1 MSSQCAVDGHLLV
14 SINNNLDSTSPFLPS
29 PHFRPLQQIHHPH
42 HNTSSTAAMHAET
55 FLAAASN
62 SSNHNL
68 NHGGDG
74 GGGNTRSRTALPPRK
89 RIKTGGLSSS
99 GSPPASP
106 PFGGSPP
113 SSPPLASALSFS
125 AGSKKPIKASIEYL
139 LSSNRDSDALESPS
153 FEDTTG
159 KNPDNTAPSSS
170 SRSSSSS
177 AFDQQLQNHPQQHT
191 QPPIATSSHMYSGR
205 RLGHTKSPSRQAS
218 SPSHYSTSPYREP
231 PLKEEDL
238 VQKSEDVARLLSQ
251 LPPRRAKMEQ
261 IATSSS
267 SRSSGEE
274 ERWEDDP
281 PEQIRPK
288 RRTKNGDSPLVASV
302 RNSEKRK
309 KRIIYEEEEQY
320 EEDESCRHAP
330 SKIKQRVN
338 RINPDFQTLA
348 TRPAKTTPKSQHQT
362 PHSASQQ
369 QRLKVE
375 LTKPRNSTRGRKKK
389 TPSNEDLA
397 NTTESHTDAKTTGR
411 RDRKRRSASHREELD
426 ESPLESE
433 EDAPQCEEE
442 EDGEE
447 EEEEDANALYC
458 ICRRPYD
465 ADLFMI
471 ACDGCDEW
479 YHGTCVNISEK
490 EAKSLKTYLCPLC
503 QKKKMKKE
511 RAAKERRQKK
521 ERRREIQQQ
530 QQLQQQRKQKKEP
543 KSSSN
548 HHSKSTRFLAQLTS
562 AAKEEEREVYPTRP
576 PRTCINCG
584 KTAKPHSKYCSD
596 GCGLEV
602 AKRKLMMQQQQR
614 TSATATTTKRPKPS
628 PSPLSASALA
638 VELGLAAPSED
649 AGSLAFSSVITAV
662 QDFSPVK
669 RSLKLEEQLSS
680 SDESDLRQLESLE
693 EQKREVEKH
702 LKSLQEKSQ
711 VLEQAIEFSAT
722 LVSKNGEAAEEVDV
736 ERGGGNDLRDC
747 FSCGQPIPAKSFARH
762 SEQCY
767 AKIEGTA
774 CSSANKIESQVTADG
789 VTIAFCN
796 YYDSRNGSYC
806 TRLRDACPFHSEKKR
821 KIKSNQL
828 CGCPT
833 SDFESGYC
841 TRLKKG
847 CSKHVNW
854 ETIRRLE
861 LAQEQKGQIR
871 LLASLENK
879 IKIVQ
884 LRITRRRHSNDQQHR
899 TIEENHV

>member
-42 HNTSSTAAMHAET
+42 PNTSSTAAMHAET
-55 FLAAASN
+55 FLAAAN
-62 SSNHNL
+62 DSSNHNL
-68 NHGGDG
+68 NHSGDG

-106 PFGGSPP
+106 P

-125 AGSKKPIKASIEYL
+125 AGSNKKPIKASIEYL
-139 LSSNRDSDALESPS
+139 LSSNRDSDGLESPS
-153 FEDTTG
+153 FEDTSG

-170 SRSSSSS
+170 SRSSFSSS
-177 AFDQQLQNHPQQHT
+177 SSGYDQQLQNHPQQHT
-191 QPPIATSSHMYSGR
+191 ELPIAASGHLYSGR
-205 RLGHTKSPSRQAS
+205 RLGHTKSPSLQAS
-218 SPSHYSTSPYREP
+218 SPSHSTSPYRESP
-231 PLKEEDL
+231 IKEEDL

-281 PEQIRPK
+281 PEQIRRK
-288 RRTKNGDSPLVASV
+288 RRTKTGDSPLVASV

-320 EEDESCRHAP
+320 EEDESYRHAP
-330 SKIKQRVN
+330 SKIKQRLN
-338 RINPDFQTLA
+338 RSNPDFQTLA
-348 TRPAKTTPKSQHQT
+348 NRSAKTTPKSQHQT

-369 QRLKVE
+369 RRKVE
-375 LTKPRNSTRGRKKK
+375 LTKPRNSARGRKKK
-389 TPSNEDLA
+389 IPSNEDLA
-397 NTTESHTDAKTTGR
+397 QTTDSHTDAKATGR

-433 EDAPQCEEE
+433 EEEVEDAPQREEE

-530 QQLQQQRKQKKEP
+530 QQLQLQQQRKQKKEP

-548 HHSKSTRFLAQLTS
+548 SKSTRFLAQLTS
-562 AAKEEEREVYPTRP
+562 AAKEEEV
-576 PRTCINCG
+576 
-584 KTAKPHSKYCSD
+584 
-596 GCGLEV
+596 
-602 AKRKLMMQQQQR
+602 
-614 TSATATTTKRPKPS
+614 TS
-628 PSPLSASALA
+628 
-638 VELGLAAPSED
+638 
-649 AGSLAFSSVITAV
+649 
-662 QDFSPVK
+662 
-669 RSLKLEEQLSS
+669 
-680 SDESDLRQLESLE
+680 
-693 EQKREVEKH
+693 
-702 LKSLQEKSQ
+702 
-711 VLEQAIEFSAT
+711 
-722 LVSKNGEAAEEVDV
+722 N
-736 ERGGGNDLRDC
+736 
-747 FSCGQPIPAKSFARH
+747 
-762 SEQCY
+762 
-767 AKIEGTA
+767 
-774 CSSANKIESQVTADG
+774 
-789 VTIAFCN
+789 
-796 YYDSRNGSYC
+796 
-806 TRLRDACPFHSEKKR
+806 
-821 KIKSNQL
+821 
-828 CGCPT
+828 
-833 SDFESGYC
+833 
-841 TRLKKG
+841 
-847 CSKHVNW
+847 
-854 ETIRRLE
+854 
-861 LAQEQKGQIR
+861 
-871 LLASLENK
+871 
-879 IKIVQ
+879 
-884 LRITRRRHSNDQQHR
+884 
-899 TIEENHV
+899 